1 MNRLHVTRT
10 SHHTTSHRTI
20 HCRPQ
25 YKDTLFNSV
34 QSKTSWQQLFTASQQ
49 RQRSDTLLS
58 TDYGTNAIEGSV
70 GRCGE
75 GRWKAHCRFW
85 WDWLI
90 ICLVCSF
97 LDSIFTYTLLLTL
110 ISWYFHHCIPK
121 NIRSGDTSRHITISI
136 TQRPDNARLALPQRY
151 CRIRRRGINLHI
163 SIRHFHQG
171 ILLSDVTIMIQHKLL
186 KRME

>member
-1 MNRLHVTRT
+1 MAAGLHCKPAAAAAAEWYPITINRRLWNEWDR
-10 SHHTTSHRTI
+10 
-20 HCRPQ
+20 
-25 YKDTLFNSV
+25 
-34 QSKTSWQQLFTASQQ
+34 
-49 RQRSDTLLS
+49 RQC
-58 TDYGTNAIEGSV
+58 

-90 ICLVCSF
+90 ICLVVCSF
-97 LDSIFTYTLLLTL
+97 LDSIFTYALLLTL

-171 ILLSDVTIMIQHKLL
+171 ILLSDVTINWWGIKIMIQQ
-186 KRME
+186 

>member
-20 HCRPQ
+20 HCRHQ
-25 YKDTLFNSV
+25 YKDTSSTLSNRRHHGSRSSLQASSGSGV
-34 QSKTSWQQLFTASQQ
+34 IPYYYQQIMERMGSKAVWT
-49 RQRSDTLLS
+49 
-58 TDYGTNAIEGSV
+58 
-70 GRCGE
+70 CGE

-90 ICLVCSF
+90 ICLVVCSF
-97 LDSIFTYTLLLTL
+97 LDSIFTYALLLTL
-110 ISWYFHHCIPK
+110 ISLYFHHCIPK

-136 TQRPDNARLALPQRY
+136 TQRPDNARLALQQRY

-163 SIRHFHQG
+163 SIRHFHPK
-171 ILLSDVTIMIQHKLL
+171 VYY
-186 KRME
+186 